1 MLRFFIFLSIYLATY
16 VANAEH
22 SVLENDAKPVMPS
35 GLQMAQNTVGKNNV
49 VGDFKMNN
57 SLGNIQTTV
66 RGMGTTTARY
76 EHMPTDNFQ
85 TIPQQNNRASNSNT
99 MPKRRNRHRNNRN
112 NNRRYSQSYWS
123 PSSPPLPSPFNNWDN
138 FNPFMTPQI
147 PYPPPTPQMYGSNY
161 NTNVP
166 FNGFNNYKNE
176 NFGYSNGNNFNPFMT
191 PPIPYPPPT
200 PQIGSND
207 NPYNPFNGFN
217 NYNNENFGFSN
228 NNNFNPFMTPPIPY
242 PPPTPNWI
250 NGSNYY
256 PNIPFNGFNDNKN
269 ENFGFSNGIDLSNGL
284 NITFNH
290 NGLVINGKQIPIDT
304 ASTQE
309 ISINFN
315 DKDGLTVNG
324 KKIQFDAVGNPLNAA
339 DIDGSGKTSDNLQP
353 ISTPTTLYPPPQQ
366 QYNCIPYK
374 GLVNLINN
382 CYADGSPNISLYD
395 GGVIINGKK
404 IPIDIGSIKGASVK
418 FNEEDGQFTVNGK
431 KIPVDVV
438 ENPLNP
444 DDVDVQLTGLNNEYH
459 PVEDQGKK
467 GQTVDTY
474 DNHNKVNG
482 EKVPENLMENQAV
495 NVDMTGDGIKINGQE
510 VTGDVVDNQ
519 GLKPD
524 FQKGE
529 LNTDKENAPEN
540 VIRNKGII
548 VKRTDDGL
556 LVNGKKVPGVNGY
569 DRVVIDYDEDGITV
583 NGERKEGFKGIK
595 GKGRKVLGYRLNP
608 ALLDAGKST
617 TGDGVQSMSN
627 VGNVNAFN
635 NDNSLN
641 SVNNVQNSKSRKG
654 GQHRNR
660 RKQQQF
666 NN

>member
-123 PSSPPLPSPFNNWDN
+123 PSSPPLPSPFNNWD
-138 FNPFMTPQI
+138 
-147 PYPPPTPQMYGSNY
+147 
-161 NTNVP
+161 
-166 FNGFNNYKNE
+166 
-176 NFGYSNGNNFNPFMT
+176 
-191 PPIPYPPPT
+191 
-200 PQIGSND
+200 
-207 NPYNPFNGFN
+207 
-217 NYNNENFGFSN
+217 
-228 NNNFNPFMTPPIPY
+228 NFNPFMTPPIPY

-444 DDVDVQLTGLNNEYH
+444 DDVDGMQLTGLNNEYH